1 MTLMLLFTVYID
13 DIAVTPT
20 MKALRFSNKKK
31 LADQVHF
38 SLYEKKFKLTT
49 KVPENVWKKLMEEA
63 DLAERNDVVTNFFEV

>member
-1 MTLMLLFTVYID
+1 MTLILLFTVYIE
-13 DIAVTPT
+13 DIAVTQK

-38 SLYEKKFKLTT
+38 SLYEKKLKLTT
-49 KVPENVWKKLMEEA
+49 KVPGNVWKKLMEEA